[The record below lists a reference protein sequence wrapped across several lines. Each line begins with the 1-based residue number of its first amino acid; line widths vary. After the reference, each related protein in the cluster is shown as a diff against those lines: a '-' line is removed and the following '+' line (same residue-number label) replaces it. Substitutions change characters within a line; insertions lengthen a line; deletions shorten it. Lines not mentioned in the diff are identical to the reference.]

1 MKKIAAAVLATA
13 ICFSLTACGGG
24 KETQKAESDA
34 TTVGKEAEEADGK
47 KAILIVNGN

>member
-47 KAILIVNGN
+47 KLS